1 MAEAE
6 FIERRIQ
13 SNGNTTDVN
22 IDRNQSYIDTTVN
35 GKKARVYGTQEQ
47 LDQYQNKKPDGTPV
61 KPSPAEVAMARG
73 FAQKFFGYAA
83 ATDKIKEGKPEPKT
97 ADPSTSGQAGKNL
110 TNIVPNPL
118 ENYASFTQ
126 LFTLAVLTPQQ
137 FNNPTTYRD
146 AEGLSFGG
154 QSFNTG
160 SSSAKAQSGIIFSSA
175 GRADQYRTTTAF
187 GTPEYYVDNFVMT
200 SVVAA
205 NPRTGNQNAIN
216 FTFEIFEPYSMG
228 LLLQTLQVAAIKA
241 GYVNYL
247 DSPFLLKL
255 DFVGYNE
262 NGTVR
267 KTVKPKFFVL
277 KLKKVTFNVDES
289 GSKYSVEAYPYNHQ
303 GYSDTVNTLFTDI
316 NIAATSQQDAAD
328 GDNPEEAGTVRDVL
342 ATGNKSLIKLLND
355 NEKKNVAEKRYK
367 IPDVYEIQFPE
378 EPHIF
383 ISNASQQEDSKGATF
398 NPGYPPGR
406 GPIGGASADATTTN
420 KNIGNNAIARSDF
433 GFGVGTGGNFPFL
446 NDKEALDEET
456 GRLKRGVMEIDPK
469 KRQFQFMQKQS
480 LTEIINQIILSSTYA
495 KQATQKST
503 TVDGFIEWFKI
514 DVQVEFLDYDDL
526 IGDFAKKYIYRV
538 VPFKVH
544 SSVFGNPN
552 AVPPGY
558 SELEKKIVKRYDYI
572 YTGQN
577 VDVLNFEIK
586 LDYLF
591 YSGSNPALEAKTKD
605 EQKPDNKSTTEET
618 AKETTQG
625 EGADKKAQTANLGKS
640 KVKRDPK
647 MLEMIN
653 SGSGSVNVEQKIAQ
667 SFHEAF
673 INVSSADLVK
683 VELEILGDTFWLV
696 DSGLSNYFAKPSA
709 QSDQVTEDGTM
720 NYEGSDIYIYLSFRT
735 PADINTKKG
744 LVEFSYED
752 VESPFSGIYRV
763 FRCESKFDQGKF
775 TQILHCVRMQGQ
787 PQDFEG
793 KPLTVD
799 PKNST
804 QVNVGAQTDPKT
816 NTADGVYDEFG
827 DI

>member
-22 IDRNQSYIDTTVN
+22 LDRSQPFIETTVN

-47 LDQYQNKKPDGTPV
+47 LDNFQNKKPDNTPV
-61 KPSPAEVAMARG
+61 NPSPAEIAMARG
-73 FAQKFFGYAA
+73 IAEKFFARPGAI
-83 ATDKIKEGKPEPKT
+83 DKIKDGKPQPT
-97 ADPSTSGQAGKNL
+97 NSDPTTSGTAGKNL
-110 TNIVPNPL
+110 GNIVPNPL
-118 ENYASFTQ
+118 ENFASFTQ

-154 QSFNTG
+154 QSFGLG
-160 SSSAKAQSGIIFSSA
+160 SNAKAQSGIIFSSA
-175 GRADQYRTTTAF
+175 GRADQYRVGTAF
-187 GTPEYYVDNFVMT
+187 GTPEYYVDNFQMT
-200 SVVAA
+200 AVVAA

-216 FTFEIFEPYSMG
+216 FTFDIYEPYSMG

-262 NGTVR
+262 DGTVR
-267 KTVKPKFFVL
+267 KTVKPKYFVL

-289 GSKYSVEAYPYNHQ
+289 GSKYAVEAYPFNHH

-316 NIAATSQQDAAD
+316 NISATSAQEAAD
-328 GDNPEEAGTVRDVL
+328 GENPEEAGTVRDVL
-342 ATGNKSLIKLLND
+342 ATGSKSLVKLLND
-355 NEKKNVAEKRYK
+355 NEEKNVKEGRYK
-367 IPDVYEIQFPE
+367 IKDVYEIQFPE
-378 EPHIF
+378 KPHVF
-383 ISNASQQEDSKGATF
+383 ISNASQQDTNQGASF
-398 NPGYPPGR
+398 DPGGPPGR
-406 GPIGGASADATTTN
+406 APVGGASADATTTN
-420 KNIGNNAIARSDF
+420 KNIGNNAISKSDF
-433 GFGVGTGGNFPFL
+433 GFGVGKGGNFPFL
-446 NDKEALDEET
+446 NDKETVDEKT
-456 GRLKRGVMEIDPK
+456 GRVKRGIMEIDPK

-480 LTEIINQIILSSTYA
+480 LTEIINQVILSSTFA
-495 KQATQKST
+495 KEATQKST

-514 DVQVEFLDYDDL
+514 DVQIEFLDYDDL

-591 YSGSNPALEAKTKD
+591 YSGANPALEAKTKD
-605 EQKPDNKSTTEET
+605 EQKVDQKGTSEET
-618 AKETTQG
+618 ASETKPG
-625 EGADKKAQTANLGKS
+625 EGADKQAQTANLGKS

-647 MLEMIN
+647 MLELIN
-653 SGSGSVNVEQKIAQ
+653 NGSGAVSVEQKIAQ
-667 SFHEAF
+667 NFQEAF

-696 DSGLSNYFAKPSA
+696 DSGLSNYFAQPA
-709 QSDQVTEDGTM
+709 AVSDQVTEDGTM

-735 PADINTKKG
+735 PADINTKSG

-752 VESPFSGIYRV
+752 QESPFSGIYRV

-799 PKNST
+799 PANS
-804 QVNVGAQTDPKT
+804 AQTKVGKKADPKT
-816 NTADGVYDEFG
+816 NTSDATYDEFG
-827 DI
+827 DVI